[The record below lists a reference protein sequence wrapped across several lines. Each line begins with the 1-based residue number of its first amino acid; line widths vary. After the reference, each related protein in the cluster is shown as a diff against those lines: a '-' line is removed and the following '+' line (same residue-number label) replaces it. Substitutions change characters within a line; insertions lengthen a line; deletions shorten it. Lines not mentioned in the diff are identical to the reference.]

1 MTERLNNRGEM
12 QPRAVLLRAG
22 SLAEETDRAFHW
34 AQCGATTG
42 HSWAMWAP
50 PGEREGEEDVSSLLS
65 LSPDPDL
72 LLGATSNILTHLQVE
87 KRV

>member
-1 MTERLNNRGEM
+1 M
-12 QPRAVLLRAG
+12 QPCAVSLQAG
-22 SLAEETDRAFHW
+22 SLAQETDKAFHW
-34 AQCGATTG
+34 AQCGATAG
-42 HSWAMWAP
+42 HSWGMWAP
-50 PGEREGEEDVSSLLS
+50 PGEREGEEDTSSILS

>member
-1 MTERLNNRGEM
+1 MLCRSGPEAWQRKLIEPSTGHSVGP
-12 QPRAVLLRAG
+12 Q
-22 SLAEETDRAFHW
+22 
-34 AQCGATTG
+34 QATTG
-42 HSWAMWAP
+42 ARGLHQ
-50 PGEREGEEDVSSLLS
+50 ERGRGEEAVSSILS